1 MTKTIPKWLWA
12 IISAGC
18 ILVIGEAHWLIG
30 YELNVFVFYF
40 IPIAIGAWFIGLGTS
55 MSFAI
60 LSALVWFW
68 TDSLAGGHYSSPLY
82 AVWNTMVRLI
92 SFIAIGWAVSKIR
105 KTLDLA
111 NTTSANLKQS
121 LAEIKV
127 LEGFLPICM
136 NCKKIRNESGSWER
150 LESYIGEHST
160 AQFSHGYCPECGK
173 QMLVEAGL
181 IDNSSSPTQKVK

>member
-1 MTKTIPKWLWA
+1 MTKIMPKWLWA
-12 IISAGC
+12 VISVGC

-40 IPIAIGAWFIGLGTS
+40 IPIAIGAWFIGLGAS
-55 MSFAI
+55 MGFAI

-105 KTLDLA
+105 LTLDLA
-111 NTTSANLKQS
+111 NTTAANLKRALS
-121 LAEIKV
+121 EIKV

-136 NCKKIRNESGSWER
+136 QCKKIRNESGSWER
-150 LESYIGEHST
+150 LETYIGKHSA

-173 QMLVEAGL
+173 QMMVEAGFA
-181 IDNSSSPTQKVK
+181 DNPSSPMT